1 VVLALGL
8 LSVRT
13 AYDITVAT
21 PHRFR
26 FAAGVVSTGL
36 LAFPLV
42 VRRRRPPVTL
52 ALVTLSVVFG
62 TVFGVVDE
70 GVVAT
75 VVFVSIYSVG
85 AYCSPRVANWVR
97 GVCIAILFGTLVWLL
112 LFREID
118 LGSSQAS
125 TVWAAVLSLGS
136 NTFFFLA
143 AWAIGDVA
151 RIARRRAVELS
162 ERNAELQAAHQVI
175 AEQAVLDERVR
186 IAREVHDV
194 VAHHVSVMGV
204 QAGAARRVMVRSP
217 EQAAE
222 VLSGIEASSRQAVVE
237 LQRLL
242 GFLRSDG
249 TDPEAGVAPP
259 QPGLSGLDAMV
270 AQLHEAGLGVTVE
283 RRGDERPLPASVD
296 LSAYRVV
303 QEGLTNALKH
313 GGAGTLATVTL
324 TYGPDSLRL
333 EIADDGRGRSNGRAD
348 HPVDDPPA
356 APGHGLVGMRERV
369 VLHGGRFSA
378 GRGRGSGF
386 TVTADFPLAGPGG
399 RPDDAAGPGGRPDDP
414 AGPGGRPDDPA
425 GPGSP

>member
-1 VVLALGL
+1 VKDVRSWLRRHPMAADGAGAAVVFALGI
-8 LSVRT
+8 LSVRV
-13 AYDITVAT
+13 AYDVTAAG

-36 LAFPLV
+36 LAIPLV
-42 VRRRRPPVTL
+42 VRRRLPPVTL
-52 ALVTLSVVFG
+52 AFVTLSVVVS

-75 VVFVSIYSVG
+75 VAFVSIYSVG
-85 AYCSPRVANWVR
+85 AYCSPKVANWVR
-97 GVCIAILFGTLVWLL
+97 AVCIAILFGTLVWLL

-125 TVWAAVLSLGS
+125 TVWAAALSLGS

-151 RIARRRAVELS
+151 RIARKRAVELG

-175 AEQAVLDERVR
+175 AETAVLDERVR

-204 QAGAARRVMVRSP
+204 QAGAARRVMAQSP

-242 GFLRSDG
+242 GFLRSEG
-249 TDPEAGVAPP
+249 SVPQAGVAPP
-259 QPGLSGLDAMV
+259 QPGLAELDAMV

-313 GGAGTLATVTL
+313 GGSGTLAIVRL

-333 EIADDGRGRSNGRAD
+333 EIVDDGKGRSNGRPD
-348 HPVDDPPA
+348 HPPDDPPA
-356 APGHGLVGMRERV
+356 AAGHGLVGMRERV
-369 VLHGGRFSA
+369 ALHGGRFTA

-386 TVTADFPLAGPGG
+386 SVTADFPLP
-399 RPDDAAGPGGRPDDP
+399 
-414 AGPGGRPDDPA
+414 
-425 GPGSP
+425 